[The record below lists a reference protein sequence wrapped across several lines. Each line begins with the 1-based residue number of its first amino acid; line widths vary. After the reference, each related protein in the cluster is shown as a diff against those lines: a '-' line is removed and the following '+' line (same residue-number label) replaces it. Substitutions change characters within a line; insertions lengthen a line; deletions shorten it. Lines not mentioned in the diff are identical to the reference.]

1 MTHQYSYTPFG
12 EIAQWDNAGIP
23 VSYAYDAN
31 GQIQNMTTP
40 QGSYSFNWNAN
51 GILTRQQTPDGLV
64 LTNQYDALNRLTSR
78 RYNQGAF
85 SKDWQYQYSL
95 AGLLESIT
103 QDSVNQTFAYDAS
116 QPASQPA
123 SA

>member
-1 MTHQYSYTPFG
+1 METSQGLTHQYSYTPFG

-51 GILTRQQTPDGLV
+51 GDSYPAANTRRV
-64 LTNQYDALNRLTSR
+64 
-78 RYNQGAF
+78 
-85 SKDWQYQYSL
+85 
-95 AGLLESIT
+95 
-103 QDSVNQTFAYDAS
+103 SVNQSVRCIKPFNLTAV
-116 QPASQPA
+116 QPGRVQ
-123 SA
+123 